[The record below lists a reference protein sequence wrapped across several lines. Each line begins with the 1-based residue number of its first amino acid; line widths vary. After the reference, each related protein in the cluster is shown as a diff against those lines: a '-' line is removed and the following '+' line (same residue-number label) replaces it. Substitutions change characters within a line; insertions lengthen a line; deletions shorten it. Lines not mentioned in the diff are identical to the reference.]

1 MENNM
6 DTTLKLLTPVVVEDE
21 TVSELTLR
29 ELSVDELLAQE
40 KTHGSKSILEQDI
53 HSYALMTGY
62 SPKVIRAL
70 KQRDWM
76 RLRNLFWSTLGNVS
90 DDQEEATSD

>member
-1 MENNM
+1 
-6 DTTLKLLTPVVVEDE
+6 
-21 TVSELTLR
+21 
-29 ELSVDELLAQE
+29 
-40 KTHGSKSILEQDI
+40 
-53 HSYALMTGY
+53 MTGY
-62 SPKVIRAL
+62 SPQVIRAL